1 MAHRQIRQHVKKLWA
16 EALEGLGLRKARP
29 RVRTLGAGQI
39 ITEGLESNLWT
50 DFYHNAMT
58 VTWPAFF
65 GSLAA
70 IFVLFNLLFAEIY
83 NLGEAPIANAKPGS
97 FADLFFFSVETTS
110 TVGYGDMH
118 PQSMYGHLVATGEN
132 FFGLVSLA
140 VMTGLVFARFSR
152 PRARL
157 IFASN
162 PVISMHDGAPTLMI
176 RLANARNNFISDASA
191 KLWIIRALVSGEG
204 RRSVTFLP
212 MHLVRSENPVF
223 ALSWTLFHT
232 IDADSPLHGLSAE
245 DIVESDLN
253 FAVTISGLDET
264 SSQLVHGRHRYAGRD
279 LRVGHEFVDI
289 VRVDEEGMRHMDF
302 AKIHDTRPAE
312 NFELPRA
319 PRPVLQELT
328 TR

>member
-1 MAHRQIRQHVKKLWA
+1 MAPGQIRKHLKRYWA
-16 EALEGLGLRKARP
+16 DALEGLGLRKPRP
-29 RVRTLGAGQI
+29 RVRNLGAGTI

-70 IFVLFNLLFAEIY
+70 IFVLFNLMFAELY
-83 NLGEAPIANAKPGS
+83 NLGEAPIANARPGS

-118 PQSMYGHLVATGEN
+118 PQSMYGHLIATAQN
-132 FFGLVSLA
+132 FFGMVSLA

-176 RLANARNNFISDASA
+176 RLANARNNFISDASV
-191 KLWIIRALVSGEG
+191 KLWVIRATSSAEG
-204 RRSVTFLP
+204 RRSVTFRP
-212 MHLVRSENPVF
+212 MSLVRSENPVF

-232 IDADSPLHGLSAE
+232 IDADSPLYMLSAE
-245 DIVESDLN
+245 EIAESDLN
-253 FAVTISGLDET
+253 FAVTLSGLDET
-264 SSQLVHGRHRYAGRD
+264 SSQLVHGRHRYAGQD

-319 PRPVLQELT
+319 PRPALQELT

>member
-1 MAHRQIRQHVKKLWA
+1 MAPGKIRQHVRRLRVR
-16 EALEGLGLRKARP
+16 ALSILGLRKTRAR
-29 RVRTLGAGQI
+29 VVTLGAGKI
-39 ITEGLESNLWT
+39 ITEGLENNVWT

-70 IFVLFNLLFAEIY
+70 IFILFNLLFAQIY
-83 NLGEAPIANAKPGS
+83 NFGEAPIANAKPGS
-97 FADLFFFSVETTS
+97 FSDLFFFSVETTS

-118 PQSMYGHLVATGEN
+118 PQSMYGHLVATVEN

-162 PVISMHDGAPTLMI
+162 PVVAVHNGAPTLMV

-191 KLWIIRALVSGEG
+191 KLWVTLGISSAEG
-204 RRSVTFLP
+204 RRSVSFQPLR
-212 MHLVRSENPVF
+212 LERSENPVF
-223 ALSWTLFHT
+223 ALSWTLFHV
-232 IDADSPLHGLSAE
+232 IDANSPLDGMSAG
-245 DIVESDLN
+245 DIGKSEMN
-253 FAVTISGLDET
+253 FVVTINGLDET
-264 SSQLVHGRHRYAGRD
+264 SSQLVHARKRYAAAD

-289 VRVDEEGMRHMDF
+289 IRIDEEGMRHVDY
-302 AKIHDTRPAE
+302 AKIHDTRPVVA
-312 NFELPRA
+312 
-319 PRPVLQELT
+319 
-328 TR
+328 

>member
-1 MAHRQIRQHVKKLWA
+1 MAPGQIRKHLKRYWA
-16 EALEGLGLRKARP
+16 DALEGLGLRKPRP
-29 RVRTLGAGQI
+29 RVRNLGAGTI

-70 IFVLFNLLFAEIY
+70 IFVLFNLMFAELY
-83 NLGEAPIANAKPGS
+83 NLGEAPIANARPGS

-118 PQSMYGHLVATGEN
+118 PQTMYGHLIATGQN
-132 FFGLVSLA
+132 FFGMVSLA

-162 PVISMHDGAPTLMI
+162 PVIAMHDGAPTLMI
-176 RLANARNNFISDASA
+176 RLANARNNFISDASV
-191 KLWIIRALVSGEG
+191 KLWVIRATSSAEG
-204 RRSVTFLP
+204 RRSVTFRP
-212 MHLVRSENPVF
+212 MSLVRSENPVF

-232 IDADSPLHGLSAE
+232 IDADSPLYMLSPEEIA
-245 DIVESDLN
+245 ESDLN
-253 FAVTISGLDET
+253 FAVTLSGLDET
-264 SSQLVHGRHRYAGRD
+264 SSQLVHGRHRYSGQD

-319 PRPVLQELT
+319 PRPALQELT